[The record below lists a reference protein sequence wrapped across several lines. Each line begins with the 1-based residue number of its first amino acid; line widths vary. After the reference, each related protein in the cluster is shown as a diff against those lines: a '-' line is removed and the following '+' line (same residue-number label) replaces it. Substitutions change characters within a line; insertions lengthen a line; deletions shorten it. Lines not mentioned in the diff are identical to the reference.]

1 MYVIHIYI
9 YIYGERERK
18 QMKRERKT
26 CAMLSHLGRLLD
38 LVGVGLDV
46 SFSWMSDSASESYT
60 GRPDDQTDGLRGERA
75 DGNKQ
80 TVGLMYVRP
89 EE

>member
-1 MYVIHIYI
+1 
-9 YIYGERERK
+9 
-18 QMKRERKT
+18 MKGERKT

-46 SFSWMSDSASESYT
+46 SFSWMSDSTSESYT
-60 GRPDDQTDGLRGERA
+60 GRPDGQTDELTGERA
-75 DGNKQ
+75 DGNRQ
-80 TVGLMYVRP
+80 TVGLTYVRL

>member
-1 MYVIHIYI
+1 MLYIFIHM
-9 YIYGERERK
+9 ERERK
-18 QMKRERKT
+18 KMKGERKT
-26 CAMLSHLGRLLD
+26 CAMLSPLGRLLD

-60 GRPDDQTDGLRGERA
+60 RRPDGQTDGLRGERA
-75 DGNKQ
+75 DGNRQ
-80 TVGLMYVRP
+80 TVGLIYVRL

>member
-1 MYVIHIYI
+1 M
-9 YIYGERERK
+9 ERERK
-18 QMKRERKT
+18 KIKGERKT

-60 GRPDDQTDGLRGERA
+60 GRPDGE
-75 DGNKQ
+75 
-80 TVGLMYVRP
+80 TVGLIYVRL